1 MPYIYIQLTGE
12 FLLDGELLAT
22 GYSGIGEGKN
32 NPAMEGIV
40 DVGPIP
46 EGTYYIQEIW
56 DSPTLGPMA
65 CELFPEPGT
74 ITYGRSGF
82 YIHGDSIQHPGLAS
96 HGCIILPPSVRAK
109 LKVND
114 VVSVIGSGIPS
125 IPAPINLAISDQI
138 KLEEKISS

>member
-1 MPYIYIQLTGE
+1 MSYIYIQLTGE

-46 EGTYYIQEIW
+46 QGSFRITELW
-56 DSPTLGPMA
+56 NSPTLGPDA
-65 CELFPEPGT
+65 CQLEPEPGT
-74 ITYGRSGF
+74 NTFGRSGF

-96 HGCIILPPSVRAK
+96 HGCIILPPGIRQK
-109 LKVND
+109 LKIGD
-114 VVSVIGSGIPS
+114 CITVIGTV
-125 IPAPINLAISDQI
+125 PAPLNLVVTDSLEI
-138 KLEEKISS
+138 KDKVAS